1 MVSGTQAKA
10 ATGCGLLLMVMGG
23 ALIPVIEALLR
34 DAVRNAVVI
43 DSDDEWK
50 DAYTGLSNAYDA
62 YAWNCTNLGAVLAT
76 GAKPRFSEVSV
87 EMTYVEE
94 NWDLEWVGGCSDKD
108 PDKCTKFKYK
118 SWWNYYAQDDAADA
132 RMDLEVVGVNPVY
145 LSAIA
150 DFGGTESNLFYG
162 LSYVVVQNVWL
173 IMDGVVATV
182 RYQGVPT
189 HLNAVAYVLMS
200 SYGAFFPDYDAV
212 ANQWGTLGVFFG
224 SSLAGVDP
232 AITTWELVT
241 NAADAIALED
251 AEELWSTTSAYSL
264 VADAAYQATW
274 LAALGGDADALAGCE
289 AHFDSGT
296 AATVLT
302 WLAALVDKSNPYYFA
317 AIMQG
322 CLDPAAA
329 AQVSEWDDLGYLQF
343 ANGTVTKAL
352 FGADSVLPLGAVDGL
367 VVVPEF
373 SAYAGVELTLNESG
387 PSTGDFS
394 LFVDPAYPPTG
405 FSLANYM
412 TYAVYLYDYLPK
424 TLFLKG
430 FVIGYMR
437 DAATVAADPTAADAA
452 SLYLNADGTGQFNS
466 GLFCRRTLRELLFGY
481 HDQIFNLVP
490 PELSTRA
497 LAYNGVLGFQYES
510 LAAQAATDPAPPL
523 TYGKHSGADDLDKIS
538 GYFLWRDATEM
549 VDRADIPNKDSSE
562 YSCATYALQGF
573 DMYPSGF
580 ESCDIFID
588 TVVDP
593 SAGESHTNRVPPFK
607 EEDRVDSYTL
617 WITEAFRH
625 VTIEYDEDTEVRGI
639 AARKYVLEP
648 TQFYTADCGL
658 EPDRCNADNA
668 RYRMDAT
675 PSYVVPMATAQ
686 GGAPVVVAFPALGLT
701 EDIWRDPLMV
711 CRTTTSRSTAYIVI
725 EPLTGVFIA
734 GHQRLQYTWSLNSGV
749 LDSGIWWHVFDRTA
763 ATNGQLYWPQVWL
776 DKNDK
781 ISPAQARKFRK
792 FIYGTRTQ
800 ALAWAIIIGALG
812 LGLFGVGCYGLRR
825 RRQGR
830 AG

>member
-76 GAKPRFSEVSV
+76 GAKPRASP
-87 EMTYVEE
+87 
-94 NWDLEWVGGCSDKD
+94 SDKD

-189 HLNAVAYVLMS
+189 YLNAVAYVLMS

-289 AHFDSGT
+289 AHFD
-296 AATVLT
+296 A
-302 WLAALVDKSNPYYFA
+302 
-317 AIMQG
+317 
-322 CLDPAAA
+322 
-329 AQVSEWDDLGYLQF
+329 VSEWDDLGYLQF

-373 SAYAGVELTLNESG
+373 SAYAGVELTLNESKAFFDVFG
-387 PSTGDFS
+387 DATASLALVYGLLAAQSGDFS
-394 LFVDPAYPPTG
+394 LFVDPAPPTG
-405 FSLANYM
+405 FS
-412 TYAVYLYDYLPK
+412 
-424 TLFLKG
+424 
-430 FVIGYMR
+430 
-437 DAATVAADPTAADAA
+437 
-452 SLYLNADGTGQFNS
+452 S
-466 GLFCRRTLRELLFGY
+466 
-481 HDQIFNLVP
+481 
-490 PELSTRA
+490 
-497 LAYNGVLGFQYES
+497 
-510 LAAQAATDPAPPL
+510 
-523 TYGKHSGADDLDKIS
+523 
-538 GYFLWRDATEM
+538 
-549 VDRADIPNKDSSE
+549 
-562 YSCATYALQGF
+562 
-573 DMYPSGF
+573 
-580 ESCDIFID
+580 
-588 TVVDP
+588 
-593 SAGESHTNRVPPFK
+593 
-607 EEDRVDSYTL
+607 
-617 WITEAFRH
+617 
-625 VTIEYDEDTEVRGI
+625 
-639 AARKYVLEP
+639 
-648 TQFYTADCGL
+648 
-658 EPDRCNADNA
+658 
-668 RYRMDAT
+668 
-675 PSYVVPMATAQ
+675 
-686 GGAPVVVAFPALGLT
+686 
-701 EDIWRDPLMV
+701 
-711 CRTTTSRSTAYIVI
+711 RTT
-725 EPLTGVFIA
+725 
-734 GHQRLQYTWSLNSGV
+734 
-749 LDSGIWWHVFDRTA
+749 
-763 ATNGQLYWPQVWL
+763 
-776 DKNDK
+776 
-781 ISPAQARKFRK
+781 
-792 FIYGTRTQ
+792 
-800 ALAWAIIIGALG
+800 
-812 LGLFGVGCYGLRR
+812 
-825 RRQGR
+825 
-830 AG
+830 

>member
-189 HLNAVAYVLMS
+189 YLNAVAYVLMS

-296 AATVLT
+296 AANGAD
-302 WLAALVDKSNPYYFA
+302 LARGARR
-317 AIMQG
+317 
-322 CLDPAAA
+322 
-329 AQVSEWDDLGYLQF
+329 QVSEWDDLGYLQF

-373 SAYAGVELTLNESG
+373 SAYAGVELTLNESKAFFDVFG
-387 PSTGDFS
+387 DATASLALVYGLLAAQSGDFS

-481 HDQIFNLVP
+481 HDQIFNL
-490 PELSTRA
+490 
-497 LAYNGVLGFQYES
+497 YES

-625 VTIEYDEDTEVRGI
+625 VTIEYDEDTE
-639 AARKYVLEP
+639 
-648 TQFYTADCGL
+648 
-658 EPDRCNADNA
+658 
-668 RYRMDAT
+668 
-675 PSYVVPMATAQ
+675 

-701 EDIWRDPLMV
+701 EAIWRDPFDGLPDYDESKHG
-711 CRTTTSRSTAYIVI
+711 TYIVI

-812 LGLFGVGCYGLRR
+812 LGLFGVGCYGLF
-825 RRQGR
+825 
-830 AG
+830 AGGAKVAPG